1 MTTLATGGSI
11 NVVVKDNGIIQLATN
26 GGLGSVVVTPTG
38 GSATTTNFGPDAQ
51 RRSFGPFSE
60 GASAVLSNLTC
71 ANFDYEASS
80 GFDSGSP
87 LSIIV
92 AGTPATLTNP
102 LLQTTNSVND
112 YTQISSQNKSAG
124 ANASA
129 DHIAYPDNVTSSDLT
144 GFVDIG
150 ITSSAFAQ
158 AAYTVTGANEAYL
171 FGSAPSGASKSGSLV
186 IATDSTG
193 TNNNIDFYVG
203 GFSKAKTAYSAR
215 FLGSNGLFQVKEG
228 LSWMGKVISANGA
241 TVTYTLAAKLNY
253 AYITT
258 SAASLAFTLP
268 AGAAAIDGL
277 LVTIVTD
284 TSVATLTWASTG
296 TTFIGAPAA
305 SVANTP
311 MRMIYDHASLKW
323 YPA

>member
-1 MTTLATGGSI
+1 MTTLATGSSNTAVI
-11 NVVVKDNGIIQLATN
+11 KDNGTIAVSTN
-26 GGLGSVVVTPTG
+26 GGIGSIVVTPNG
-38 GSATTTNFGPDAQ
+38 GSATTFNFGPDAQ
-51 RRSFGPFSE
+51 RRVYGPYPE
-60 GASAVLSNLTC
+60 GASATINNSSCPTL
-71 ANFDYEASS
+71 DYEASS
-80 GFDSGSP
+80 GFDSGSA
-87 LSIIV
+87 LQIIV
-92 AGTPATLTNP
+92 GGAPATLTNP
-102 LLQTTNSVND
+102 LLQSTNSVND

-124 ANASA
+124 VNASA
-129 DHIAYPDNVTSSDLT
+129 DHICYPDNVTSSDLT
-144 GFVDIG
+144 GFADVG
-150 ITSSAFAQ
+150 ITSSGFAQ
-158 AAYTVTGANEAYL
+158 AAYTVTGQNEAYL

-193 TNNNIDFYVG
+193 TNNNIEFYVG
-203 GFSKAKTAYSAR
+203 GFNKLKTAYSAR
-215 FLGSNGLFQVKEG
+215 ILGSNGLFQVSEG
-228 LSWMGKVISANGA
+228 LSWLSKVISANGA
-241 TVTYTLAAKLNY
+241 TVTYTLAAKKNY

-296 TTFIGAPAA
+296 ATFVGAPAA

-311 MRMIYDHASLKW
+311 IRMIYDHASLKW